1 MDLEQSHE
9 VYKFVMHELAL
20 GHDSIMNVYNLHDG
34 YRVKV
39 EWGIRGLKQKWR
51 QLMKHF
57 DSTEDKYNNLFL
69 ATSILINLL
78 QIYHLLNFTY
88 EVIND

>member
-1 MDLEQSHE
+1 
-9 VYKFVMHELAL
+9 MHELAL

-34 YRVKV
+34 YRGKV

-57 DSTEDKYNNLFL
+57 DSTKDKYNNLFL

>member
-1 MDLEQSHE
+1 
-9 VYKFVMHELAL
+9 
-20 GHDSIMNVYNLHDG
+20 MNVYNKMHDG

-39 EWGIRGLKQKWR
+39 EWGIRGLKWKWR

-57 DSTEDKYNNLFL
+57 DSRKDKYNNLFL

-88 EVIND
+88 EVING